1 MYTYSQRERAEE
13 HNILKNQET
22 EERVQSLAQ
31 PILSPSLQRATGR
44 VALLSPSNVLQLQQM
59 VGNRAVLQM
68 IQEGTLQRNLEEE
81 EELPCPGSQIRSEG
95 RGRGEGTGQVMGP
108 IGQPYEEERR

>member
-1 MYTYSQRERAEE
+1 MLTYSQRERAEE
-13 HNILKNQET
+13 HKVLKNQGI

-31 PILSPSLQRATGR
+31 PILPPSFQRATGR

-59 VGNRAVLQM
+59 VGNRAVVQM
-68 IQEGTLQRNLEEE
+68 MQEGALQRNLEEE
-81 EELPCPGSQIRSEG
+81 EELPCPGSGIRSEG
-95 RGRGEGTGQVMGP
+95 RGRGEGTGQGRGP